1 MSCDDELDDDPLH
14 SEDGSEAETSRHTTL
29 METLSEKPTA
39 SSIAHC
45 KSLAS
50 ARAIYA
56 AVQREMFEECESLNQ
71 GFQQKPLSS
80 STANGLQSKSCGGGT
95 TQSESIFGSVS
106 VADPYPYSTSMQQA
120 RRAVIEGGT
129 MSEDRFLE
137 LQAEVFRLRREAT
150 QRDEM
155 HKLLTARLCRAEE
168 AARRKMRDNLQ
179 QNLKPC
185 KQKTDAIAA
194 ITQQYWAEQRIHE
207 LEENL
212 RERHREVQR
221 ALENSRVYKS
231 EIQGLKRRLEVT
243 IRASRSEKPL
253 CFRDRQFERDLRNQV
268 SKLQEENHKLQFQI
282 ASLVQLPAADLQ
294 QLQTLEVPPLAGGP
308 PHEVRDA
315 TDKSMVS
322 SNPVVQSLKDDETEE
337 CLLKQN
343 LEGAKGPSAQ
353 FVTTQMLETWQ
364 RLETLKKRKG
374 EKHYNWKQQRGA

>member
-1 MSCDDELDDDPLH
+1 MRTEAHNNCAAIVASFAA
-14 SEDGSEAETSRHTTL
+14 EDGSEAETSRDTTL

-120 RRAVIEGGT
+120 RRAVIEGGA

-155 HKLLTARLCRAEE
+155 HKL
-168 AARRKMRDNLQ
+168 
-179 QNLKPC
+179 
-185 KQKTDAIAA
+185 
-194 ITQQYWAEQRIHE
+194 
-207 LEENL
+207 
-212 RERHREVQR
+212 
-221 ALENSRVYKS
+221 
-231 EIQGLKRRLEVT
+231 
-243 IRASRSEKPL
+243 
-253 CFRDRQFERDLRNQV
+253 
-268 SKLQEENHKLQFQI
+268 
-282 ASLVQLPAADLQ
+282 
-294 QLQTLEVPPLAGGP
+294 
-308 PHEVRDA
+308 
-315 TDKSMVS
+315 
-322 SNPVVQSLKDDETEE
+322 
-337 CLLKQN
+337 
-343 LEGAKGPSAQ
+343 
-353 FVTTQMLETWQ
+353 
-364 RLETLKKRKG
+364 
-374 EKHYNWKQQRGA
+374 